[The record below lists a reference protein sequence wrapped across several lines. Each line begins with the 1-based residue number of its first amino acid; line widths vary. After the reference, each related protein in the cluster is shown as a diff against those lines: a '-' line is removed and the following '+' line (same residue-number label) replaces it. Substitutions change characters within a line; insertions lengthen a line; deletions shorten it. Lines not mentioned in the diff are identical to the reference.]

1 MNATCHK
8 IIAMFKQCWPA
19 RYSTAQVVRELD
31 TEIEETRD
39 ALLELVR
46 AGEIV
51 GHEQNGKLIYY
62 AKEPT

>member
-1 MNATCHK
+1 MNATCQQ
-8 IIAMFKQCWPA
+8 IIAKLKACWPA

>member
-8 IIAMFKQCWPA
+8 IIAKLKSCWPA
-19 RYSTAQVVRELD
+19 RYSTAQFVRELD

-51 GHEQNGKLIYY
+51 GHEQHGKIVYY